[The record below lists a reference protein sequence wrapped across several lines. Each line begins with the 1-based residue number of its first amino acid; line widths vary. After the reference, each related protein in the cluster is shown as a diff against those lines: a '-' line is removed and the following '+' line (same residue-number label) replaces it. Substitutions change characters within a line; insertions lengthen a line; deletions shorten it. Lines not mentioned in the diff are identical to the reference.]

1 MLSGTQ
7 APPAPPVAAEVLPP
21 AALVLP
27 PDVPELVEPP
37 VVPVEPPTLEFPPV
51 APEPPL
57 VGVAFVFLSDEQAT
71 PIRIIAPNKPEA
83 KTEKRILMVPML
95 LHLTIAVVADL
106 LSRVGALA

>member
-1 MLSGTQ
+1 
-7 APPAPPVAAEVLPP
+7 VAAEVLPP

-27 PDVPELVEPP
+27 PVVPELVEPP
-37 VVPVEPPTLEFPPV
+37 VVPVSLEPPTLEFPPV
-51 APEPPL
+51 APDPPL
-57 VGVAFVFLSDEQAT
+57 VGVAFVFLLDEQAT
-71 PIRIIAPNKPEA
+71 PIRIIAPNKLEA